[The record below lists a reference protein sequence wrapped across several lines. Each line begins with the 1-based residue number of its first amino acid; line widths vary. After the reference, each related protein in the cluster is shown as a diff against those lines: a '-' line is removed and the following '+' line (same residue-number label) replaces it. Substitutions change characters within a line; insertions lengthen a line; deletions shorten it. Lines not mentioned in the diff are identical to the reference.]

1 MREQN
6 LILMAYMKEN
16 MLACEA
22 IEESCMQMQPSAD
35 HKKCGPKK
43 RPQNQHD
50 ANTAKSKQP
59 K

>member
-1 MREQN
+1 
-6 LILMAYMKEN
+6 
-16 MLACEA
+16 
-22 IEESCMQMQPSAD
+22 MQPSAD

-43 RPQNQHD
+43 RPQNEND